1 MRNRKNNFMS
11 TQPDQPSAKMRDDE
25 TVHHL
30 ADAVRAACI
39 AAALDGYEMAAISG
53 LCPEGAWEAAVS
65 AMQRLDLTALLDQMA
80 VGDQNSSR

>member
-1 MRNRKNNFMS
+1 MS
-11 TQPDQPSAKMRDDE
+11 TQPHQPNDPLLDSE
-25 TVHHL
+25 TAHHL

-39 AAALDGYEMAAISG
+39 AAALDGYAMAAISG

-65 AMQRLDLTALLDQMA
+65 AMQRLDLTPLLDQMA

>member
-1 MRNRKNNFMS
+1 ML
-11 TQPDQPSAKMRDDE
+11 DDE
-25 TVHHL
+25 TVRHL

-65 AMQRLDLTALLDQMA
+65 AMQRLDLTPLLNQMA

>member
-1 MRNRKNNFMS
+1 MP
-11 TQPDQPSAKMRDDE
+11 TQSNQSSDKTLAKA
-25 TVHHL
+25 TAHHL

-65 AMQRLDLTALLDQMA
+65 AMQRLDLAPLLDQMA

>member
-1 MRNRKNNFMS
+1 
-11 TQPDQPSAKMRDDE
+11 MRDDE
-25 TVHHL
+25 TAHHL

-65 AMQRLDLTALLDQMA
+65 AMQRLDLGPLLDQMD

>member
-1 MRNRKNNFMS
+1 MLTNE
-11 TQPDQPSAKMRDDE
+11 AA
-25 TVHHL
+25 HHL
-30 ADAVRAACI
+30 ADTVRAACI

-65 AMQRLDLTALLDQMA
+65 AMQRLDLTLLLDQMA

>member
-1 MRNRKNNFMS
+1 MS
-11 TQPDQPSAKMRDDE
+11 TQPHQPNDPLLDSE
-25 TVHHL
+25 TAHHL
-30 ADAVRAACI
+30 AAAVRAACI

-65 AMQRLDLTALLDQMA
+65 AMQRLDLTPLLAQMA

>member
-1 MRNRKNNFMS
+1 MRNRKINFMS
-11 TQPDQPSAKMRDDE
+11 TQLNQPSAKMLDDE

-65 AMQRLDLTALLDQMA
+65 AMQRLDLVPLLDQMA